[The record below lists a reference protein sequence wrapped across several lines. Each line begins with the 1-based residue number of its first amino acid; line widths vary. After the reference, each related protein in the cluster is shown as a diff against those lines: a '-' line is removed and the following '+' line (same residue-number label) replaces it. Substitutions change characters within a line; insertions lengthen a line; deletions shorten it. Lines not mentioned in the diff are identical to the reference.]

1 MPYTSAPAAA
11 DPCGGIRPIAP
22 GANIAADKPKVYF
35 NDTISSGASGA
46 QTVKITNTGTAPDRL
61 IGGSVDSARKV
72 EIHQMTMEG
81 GVAKMRQLPN
91 GLEIKPGDT
100 VELKPGSF
108 HLMFVGIK
116 QPFEQ
121 GKPVKG
127 TLEFE
132 KAGKVEV
139 EYDVQPVGGSPK
151 GEHGAHQG
159 H

>member
-1 MPYTSAPAAA
+1 MKSILLAVMLA
-11 DPCGGIRPIAP
+11 
-22 GANIAADKPKVYF
+22 IAASAASAHDYNAGSLEIKQPWSRATPK
-35 NDTISSGASGA
+35 GASVASGYL
-46 QTVKITNTGTAPDRL
+46 KITNTGTAPDRL
-61 IGGSVDSARKV
+61 IGGSVDSARKF

-139 EYDVQPVGGSPK
+139 EYDVQPVGGSPT